1 MKNIVLVL
9 SMLLSS
15 YQLSLSEELQMRTEE
30 FPDKDMK
37 SQSKKIVQLV
47 SKEIAQTLPQT
58 IDKYTRLVSIDGV
71 DTTLIYTFEINTG
84 SKSDKDIKSKD
95 RSRMEKAIRLG
106 VCQSSDKFLQAGIN
120 TRYIYVNAISK
131 AHLFKFDIKKED
143 CIFEY

>member
-37 SQSKKIVQLV
+37 SQNKKIVQLV

-84 SKSDKDIKSKD
+84 SKSDKDVWSQIKRCNSSNID
-95 RSRMEKAIRLG
+95 NAVNNRFWSR
-106 VCQSSDKFLQAGIN
+106 
-120 TRYIYVNAISK
+120 
-131 AHLFKFDIKKED
+131 
-143 CIFEY
+143 